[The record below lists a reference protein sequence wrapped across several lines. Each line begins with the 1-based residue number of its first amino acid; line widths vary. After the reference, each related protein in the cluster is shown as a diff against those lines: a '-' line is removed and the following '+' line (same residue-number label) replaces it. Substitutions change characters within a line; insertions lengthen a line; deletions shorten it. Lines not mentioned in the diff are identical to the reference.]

1 MLIILSKSPTARNDA
16 SILEIVGKLREK
28 GENVAIMH
36 IQDACIA
43 TTMNEYCKKL
53 VRRKITLYSLKADL
67 KARGLLEKVNA
78 HVRLVDYKQWINL
91 LMHEHS
97 KIVSWTS

>member
-1 MLIILSKSPTARNDA
+1 LLIILSKSPTAKNDA
-16 SILEIVGKLREK
+16 SILEIAGKLREK

-43 TTMNEYCKKL
+43 TTMNEYCEKL
-53 VRRKITLYSLKADL
+53 AGREIALYSLEADL
-67 KARGLLEKVNA
+67 RARGLLEKVHQHA
-78 HVRLVDYKQWINL
+78 RPVDYKQWVNL
-91 LMHEHS
+91 LINEHG